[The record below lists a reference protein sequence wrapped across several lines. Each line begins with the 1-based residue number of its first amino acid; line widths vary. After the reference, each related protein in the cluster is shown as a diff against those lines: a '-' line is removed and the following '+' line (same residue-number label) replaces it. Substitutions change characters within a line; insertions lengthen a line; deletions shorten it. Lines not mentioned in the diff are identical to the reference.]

1 MTPGELN
8 HHHHPNIHTRNSTE
22 AEPKKKNSKESG
34 GKRVKSQEQPKIQR
48 GKGASVC
55 LGMLCLRPRGGKVFA
70 EGGHF
75 KRE

>member
-22 AEPKKKNSKESG
+22 AEPKKNSKESG